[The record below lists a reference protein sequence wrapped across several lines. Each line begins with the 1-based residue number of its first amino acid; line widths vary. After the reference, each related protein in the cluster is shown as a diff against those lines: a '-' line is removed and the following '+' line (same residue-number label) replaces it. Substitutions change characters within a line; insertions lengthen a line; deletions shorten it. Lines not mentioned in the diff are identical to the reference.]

1 MKTASLIGDAALLVR
16 PYVALVYPKH
26 AQRHSM
32 EFQLR
37 KSIVQDGSI
46 GLGAYAFSEVV
57 RRQKTNRERRA
68 PVSEVDTIQPCRFQ

>member
-26 AQRHSM
+26 GQQHSM
-32 EFQLR
+32 AFQLR

-46 GLGAYAFSEVV
+46 GLGAYAFSDVV

-68 PVSEVDTIQPCRFQ
+68 PVSEVDTVQPCRSQ

>member
-1 MKTASLIGDAALLVR
+1 MKTASLIGDAALLVK

-26 AQRHSM
+26 GQQYSM
-32 EFQLR
+32 AFQLR

-46 GLGAYAFSEVV
+46 GLGTYAFSDVV

-68 PVSEVDTIQPCRFQ
+68 PVSEVDTVQPCRSQ